1 MDWFKQHCQQR
12 APRHPEVSPGAPPEW
27 APAVERSSTYGLQN
41 EASDES
47 YETALAF
54 CERHPV
60 ESSTILPSRT
70 IADIDSN
77 GCLEWGM
84 QAHDSSFVAV
94 VHNSVGKG
102 RLSQIRSR
110 VGCPDTCLLSNLPIV
125 AGQYH
130 FPIDGGVYFEITV
143 NKMTDPSK
151 GGVIAIGTACRPYP
165 SWRLPGWN
173 RLSAGL
179 HLDDFHKFF
188 EDPEGGRPCFPLG
201 FPPIMSVVGHT
212 IGCAYSFY
220 TGTMFFTIDGQ
231 RLPDAFTGI
240 YLQNRS
246 GIDVYAA
253 VGVSGECDVSVN
265 FGSTS
270 FKWLEGNEWRWR
282 VDRQVRKLGDDVGDQ
297 EELPAYSAHTGP

>member
-12 APRHPEVSPGAPPEW
+12 APRHPEVPPGAPPEW

-84 QAHDSSFVAV
+84 QAHDSSSVAV

-151 GGVIAIGTACRPYP
+151 GGVIAIGMHILAPFASPHFLFVRNCLQTVPIMEASRLESIERRPSP
-165 SWRLPGWN
+165 RRLPQI
-173 RLSAGL
+173 L
-179 HLDDFHKFF
+179 
-188 EDPEGGRPCFPLG
+188 
-201 FPPIMSVVGHT
+201 
-212 IGCAYSFY
+212 
-220 TGTMFFTIDGQ
+220 
-231 RLPDAFTGI
+231 
-240 YLQNRS
+240 
-246 GIDVYAA
+246 
-253 VGVSGECDVSVN
+253 
-265 FGSTS
+265 
-270 FKWLEGNEWRWR
+270 
-282 VDRQVRKLGDDVGDQ
+282 
-297 EELPAYSAHTGP
+297 